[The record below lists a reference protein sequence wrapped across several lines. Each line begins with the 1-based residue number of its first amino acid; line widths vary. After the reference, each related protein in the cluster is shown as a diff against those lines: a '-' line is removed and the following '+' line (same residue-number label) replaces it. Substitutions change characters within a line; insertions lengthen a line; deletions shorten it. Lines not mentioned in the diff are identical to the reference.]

1 MTEHLE
7 CRSWNLKAPGSSL
20 SLTAIV
26 AGFVLGSPECKYS
39 TTLVK

>member
-1 MTEHLE
+1 VTERLQ
-7 CRSWNLKAPGSSL
+7 RWSWNLEAPGSSL

>member
-1 MTEHLE
+1 MSERLE
-7 CRSWNLKAPGSSL
+7 RWSWNLEVPGSSL

-26 AGFVLGSPECKYS
+26 AGFVLGSPEYKYS